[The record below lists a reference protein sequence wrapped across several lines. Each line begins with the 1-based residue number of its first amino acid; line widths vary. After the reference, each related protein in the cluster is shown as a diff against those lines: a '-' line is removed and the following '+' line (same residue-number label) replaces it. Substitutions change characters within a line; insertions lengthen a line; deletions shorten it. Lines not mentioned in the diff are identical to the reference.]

1 MFAFSAQ
8 RQTNQLGFGWQQQQA
23 HKLMRRPQR
32 LQTSLNGLLY
42 INNTSILIVKNN
54 LLFINTNKISQN
66 MPAEY
71 SNNIRLIISSYLIQ
85 NGAKLTKNKHQ
96 ISPLDYLADAKM
108 SDLLQKQCLAF
119 EYE

>member
-1 MFAFSAQ
+1 
-8 RQTNQLGFGWQQQQA
+8 
-23 HKLMRRPQR
+23 
-32 LQTSLNGLLY
+32 
-42 INNTSILIVKNN
+42 
-54 LLFINTNKISQN
+54 

>member
-1 MFAFSAQ
+1 
-8 RQTNQLGFGWQQQQA
+8 
-23 HKLMRRPQR
+23 
-32 LQTSLNGLLY
+32 
-42 INNTSILIVKNN
+42 
-54 LLFINTNKISQN
+54 

-119 EYE
+119 EYEIEYNTTIVLFVNMIYL